1 MAKTIAVSGKGG
13 TGKTTIIAL
22 MIRSLLGKSPK
33 AILAVDADANACLG
47 LALGIEEEGTVAD
60 LRDKFLTDKNN
71 PSGISKLQ
79 AFGMDCEG
87 LIAESKGLDLLSMGR
102 PEGPKCYCAVNNI
115 LKGFLSK
122 LTGNYG
128 FVITDNEAGMEHLSR
143 RTTDNID
150 LLIIVAEPTKVG
162 VVTAQRIVGLIDSLP
177 INIAKIGLIWNRT
190 KKDVDIKVNGV
201 EVLGSVP
208 YDDAVYDL
216 SVEGKTVFELDED
229 NAALTAV
236 RNIVYKE
243 LEIEK

>member
-79 AFGMDCEG
+79 AFGMDCES

-115 LKGFLSK
+115 LKGFLSR
-122 LTGNYG
+122 LTGSYG

-162 VVTAQRIVGLIDSLP
+162 VVTAKRIVGLIDSLP
-177 INIAKIGLIWNRT
+177 INIAKVGLIWNRT

-201 EVLGSVP
+201 EVLGSIP

-216 SVEGKTVFELDED
+216 SVEGKTIFELDED

>member
-13 TGKTTIIAL
+13 TGKTTMVAL

-47 LALGIEEEGTVAD
+47 LALGIKEEGTIAD

-79 AFGMDCEG
+79 AFGMDCES
-87 LIAESKGLDLLSMGR
+87 LIAESEGLDLLSMGR

-122 LTGNYG
+122 LTGSYG
-128 FVITDNEAGMEHLSR
+128 YVITDNEAGMEHLSR

-150 LLIIVAEPTKVG
+150 LLIIVAEPTRVG
-162 VVTAQRIVGLIDSLP
+162 VVTAERIVKLVDSLP
-177 INIAKIGLIWNRT
+177 INIAKIGLIWN
-190 KKDVDIKVNGV
+190 KANEEVDIKVDGI
-201 EVLGSVP
+201 EILGSVP
-208 YDDAVYDL
+208 EDKAVYDL
-216 SVEGKTVFELDED
+216 SAEGKTIFELDED

-236 RNIVYKE
+236 RNIIYKE
-243 LEIEK
+243 LEVEK

>member
-13 TGKTTIIAL
+13 TGKTTTIAL

-47 LALGIEEEGTVAD
+47 MALGIEEEGTVAD
-60 LRDKFLTDKNN
+60 LRDKFLEDKNN

-79 AFGMDCEG
+79 AFGMECEG
-87 LIAESKGLDLLSMGR
+87 LIAEHKGLDLLSMGR

-115 LKGFLSK
+115 LKGFLSR
-122 LTGNYG
+122 LTGSYG
-128 FVITDNEAGMEHLSR
+128 YVITDNEAGMEHLSR

-150 LLIIVAEPTKVG
+150 LLVIVAEPTRVG
-162 VVTAQRIVGLIDSLP
+162 VVTAERIVGLIDSLP

-190 KKDVDIKVNGV
+190 RKDVDIKVNGI

-208 YDDAVYDL
+208 YDDDVYDL

-236 RNIVYKE
+236 QNIIYKE